1 MKINAK
7 KYVPFWRGVML
18 HAANSQTGLS
28 AAGCAFFATLSLFP
42 ALSALIPLYGLA
54 FDPETIGSQL
64 EVLQEMLPPEAYE
77 LILHCVN
84 ILSSKSSAS
93 MTVSLIIA
101 LIVALWSA
109 SAGSKAMLS
118 AINIAYG
125 FKENRSI
132 FAFQSLGLLVTLLG
146 ILGTILT
153 ISSMVALPAIVDNL
167 PQYLDQP
174 DYMPPDSARMLQNFT
189 PVLAHWVAP
198 GCMVFFVFLVLTF
211 LYRFAPCWITQPSF
225 KWILPGAFMATI
237 VWIAVTILFSWYL
250 AHFDNFNSVYGPFGT
265 VATVMMWFFVSV
277 YAALFGAVL
286 NAEIRELERLRE
298 LNQIQ
303 LEEGTL

>member
-1 MKINAK
+1 MCGK
-7 KYVPFWRGVML
+7 KYMPFWRGVML

-84 ILSSKSSAS
+84 LLASKSSAS
-93 MTVSLIIA
+93 MTLSLIIA
-101 LIVALWSA
+101 LILAMWSA
-109 SAGSKAMLS
+109 SAGSKAILS
-118 AINIAYG
+118 ATNIAYG

-132 FAFQSLGLLVTLLG
+132 IAFQSLGFLVTLLG
-146 ILGTILT
+146 IIGTILT
-153 ISSMVALPAIVDNL
+153 ISLMIALPAVVDNL
-167 PQYLDQP
+167 PQYLDKP
-174 DYMPPDSARMLQNFT
+174 DYMPPDVLDMVKNFT
-189 PVLAHWVAP
+189 PTLAHWVAP
-198 GCMVFFVFLVLTF
+198 VCLITFVFLVLTF

-225 KWILPGAFMATI
+225 RWILPGAFMATI
-237 VWIAVTILFSWYL
+237 VWIAATFLFSSYL

-265 VATVMMWFFVSV
+265 VATIMMWFFVST

-286 NAEIRELERLRE
+286 NAEIRENARLKE
-298 LNQIQ
+298 LAQ
-303 LEEGTL
+303 LQSGEQGAI